1 MSLALA
7 KQALYPISQLLKI
20 VSIYDKMFIKE
31 VIDKVSKLFIVSQLM
46 SSLLQAQYKRSLY
59 KQRRTESEHIT
70 TA

>member
-46 SSLLQAQYKRSLY
+46 SSLL
-59 KQRRTESEHIT
+59 
-70 TA
+70 